1 MKKKNISKL
10 AFPLIAFGF
19 SFLFLVLLNLTY
31 CASATG
37 IQLLDVYQ
45 TGFLG
50 FVIAF
55 FQFFYIIGLLLL
67 INISFLG
74 FLKEYGVVEIKKSY
88 KDWTYK
94 KLVKTLIMAITMLS
108 LVTLLFVIIFCIKYS
123 IYIGFGIIM
132 NTVLAIIGCVLV
144 WVLDKKQNDGKA
156 SDKETGSGSN
166 DITITGATGTE
177 EEKLENLS
185 LDEEEKLSNLEKE
198 NSLEKDNSH
207 EEENEKTLGE

>member
-37 IQLLDVYQ
+37 IELLDVYQ

-94 KLVKTLIMAITMLS
+94 KLVKTLIMAITILS

-156 SDKETGSGSN
+156 SDEETNSDSN
-166 DITITGATGTE
+166 DMTTAGATGTE

>member
-37 IQLLDVYQ
+37 IELLDVYQ

-94 KLVKTLIMAITMLS
+94 KLVKTLIMAITILS

-144 WVLDKKQNDGKA
+144 WVLDKKQNDGNA
-156 SDKETGSGSN
+156 SDEETNSDSN
-166 DITITGATGTE
+166 DMTTAGATGTE

-198 NSLEKDNSH
+198 NSLEKDNIH

>member
-37 IQLLDVYQ
+37 IELLDVYQ

-94 KLVKTLIMAITMLS
+94 KLVKTLIMAITILS

-156 SDKETGSGSN
+156 SDEETNSDSN
-166 DITITGATGTE
+166 DMTTAGATGTE

-198 NSLEKDNSH
+198 NSLEKDNIH
-207 EEENEKTLGE
+207 E

>member
-37 IQLLDVYQ
+37 IELLDVYQ

-94 KLVKTLIMAITMLS
+94 KLVKTLIMAITILS

-156 SDKETGSGSN
+156 SDEETNSDSN
-166 DITITGATGTE
+166 DMTTAGATGTE

-198 NSLEKDNSH
+198 NSLEKDNIH